1 MPFGS
6 THDDDLMI
14 RLRAAVLGAV
24 LWCVVVVA
32 VSSLVWVVISRAGA
46 GVVPATQPQAD
57 VTGSLPVPGHGHSP
71 RGRPSLGVT
80 PSPRPSHRP
89 SSGGTP
95 SSEPTGT
102 SVPASPSLSPT
113 VPSSPSAPAAQRRSW
128 SGPAGHVVAECRGT
142 SVRLVAAYPNA
153 GWRYLIG
160 SRGPGL
166 VQVRFLRVG
175 EDRSATV
182 QARCR
187 SGVPHFTLP
196 TRQPGDT
203 RPVDG

>member
-1 MPFGS
+1 MPFGG
-6 THDDDLMI
+6 TRDDDLMI

-46 GVVPATQPQAD
+46 GVVPVTQPQAD
-57 VTGSLPVPGHGHSP
+57 VTGSLPVPGQGHPS
-71 RGRPSLGVT
+71 RGRPSPGMTL
-80 PSPRPSHRP
+80 SPRPSQAP

-95 SSEPTGT
+95 STGPTGT
-102 SVPASPSLSPT
+102 PVVPPPVSS
-113 VPSSPSAPAAQRRSW
+113 SSPPPAPAAQRRSW

-142 SVRLVAAYPNA
+142 AVHLVAAYPNA

-175 EDRSATV
+175 EGGRSVTV
-182 QARCR
+182 QARCV

-196 TRQPGDT
+196 THEPGDT
-203 RPVDG
+203 